1 MNIKKERKKE
11 HHNPLVNTLTMRKSN
26 KSILHF
32 AFIPHLVIIIS
43 FAIISLLFYY
53 PLLSGKVLFQS
64 DIRQYE
70 GMSRQL
76 KNHRAQTGKET
87 YWIDN
92 AFGGMPT
99 YQLGA
104 KYPADFLNP
113 IYSFFRILPRPAHI
127 LFIYLLGFYLLMTVL
142 KFPWQIRLFGSMA
155 FGFSTYLLIILQ
167 VGHNTKALAISFI
180 PFVIAG
186 MLLLFRK
193 QWFWGFVLTSL
204 SLAMQI
210 RSNHYQMT
218 YYLLF
223 LMGIFLIVYGYYF
236 LKNKEVKFF
245 ATSVLILLSS
255 VILSLGLN
263 STPLLATA
271 EYAKFSTR
279 GESELTINPDGTPK
293 EKSTGLDFNY
303 ITEYSYGIFETLN
316 LIAPRIQGG
325 ASRENLGREH
335 GVYDFLIKNGVSSNQ
350 ALQFSK
356 NVPTYWGEQ
365 PILEAPAYVGISVF
379 FFALFSLFFING
391 PLRNALAIGVVFA
404 LILSWGKN
412 LSFVTEFFIKYVPFY
427 NKFRAVSS
435 IQVILEFCLPV
446 LSAIGIHNLYFKK
459 VKIEVNKVLKI
470 AAFPIL
476 LLVFVFISQGLLS
489 FTGINDSYYR
499 ELYGNDLLLKIRE
512 ARVSIFK
519 TDILRAIIFCILLA
533 STYFL
538 FHYDK
543 IKKNMALGL
552 TFILM
557 LIDLLG
563 VANRYIDRKAF
574 VNSKVLT
581 NPFQI
586 TKADQTIQND
596 KTRFRVF
603 EPRLGLT
610 GARTSYFH
618 NSLGGYHGAKPR
630 RFQELIDT
638 YKVQQNT
645 GILDFLNVKYVIYP
659 DEESGEL
666 KTFFNSGAI
675 GSAWFINEIDE
686 FKTPD
691 ELLKAMDSNNFKKTA
706 LILEKDLPAGLSKS
720 YANDS
725 LSEINLE
732 KAKPNYL
739 LYKIKTA
746 KDAFAVFS
754 EMYYPKGWKV
764 FIDDKEK
771 SILNVNY
778 VLRGLNIPANSS
790 KLEFI
795 FEPEIVKK
803 GTYLRWISLFF
814 FISASTALVYFQYFR
829 KTT

>member
-1 MNIKKERKKE
+1 
-11 HHNPLVNTLTMRKSN
+11 MRN
-26 KSILHF
+26 LNNRILHF
-32 AFIPHLVIIIS
+32 TFLPHSVIIIS

-64 DIRQYE
+64 DIRQYD

-76 KNHRAQTGKET
+76 KDYRAQAGEET

-104 KYPADFLNP
+104 KYPADFLSP

-127 LFIYLLGFYLLMTVL
+127 LFIYLLGFYLLMIIL
-142 KFPWQIRLFGSMA
+142 KFPWQVGLFGSMA

-186 MLLLFRK
+186 ILLLFRK
-193 QWFWGFVLTSL
+193 QWFWGFILTSL

-223 LMGIFLIVYGYYF
+223 LTGIFIVVYGYD
-236 LKNKEVKFF
+236 FF
-245 ATSVLILLSS
+245 KHKKIRLFISSILLLFSS
-255 VILSLGLN
+255 VIVSLGLN

-271 EYAKFSTR
+271 EYANFSTR
-279 GESELTINPDGTPK
+279 GPSELTINPDGTPK
-293 EKSTGLDFNY
+293 ESSTGLDFDY

-325 ASRENLGREH
+325 ASRENLEKKH
-335 GVYDFLIKNGVSSNQ
+335 GIYDFLIKNGVSSNQ

-365 PILEAPAYVGISVF
+365 PILEAPAYIGISVF
-379 FFALFSLFFING
+379 FFALLSLILING
-391 PLRNALAIGVVFA
+391 PLRNALAVGIIFS

-412 LSFVTEFFIKYVPFY
+412 LSFVTEFFIKYIPFY

-435 IQVILEFCLPV
+435 IQVILEFCFPF
-446 LSAIGIHNLYFKK
+446 LSSIGIYNLYFKK
-459 VKIEVNKVLKI
+459 EKVQINKVFKI
-470 AAFPIL
+470 AVFLIL
-476 LLVFVFISQGLLS
+476 LLVLVYLSQSLLS
-489 FTGINDSYYR
+489 FSGMNDSYYR
-499 ELYGNDLLLKIRE
+499 ELYGNELLLKIRE
-512 ARVSIFK
+512 ARISIFK
-519 TDILRAIIFCILLA
+519 TDIIRAIVFCVLLMG
-533 STYFL
+533 TYFL
-538 FHYDK
+538 FYSGK
-543 IKKNMALGL
+543 IKKNLALGL
-552 TFILM
+552 TFLLM

-563 VANRYIDRKAF
+563 VANRYIDRNSF
-574 VNSKVLT
+574 VSSKVLS

-586 TKADQTIQND
+586 TKADQSIQND
-596 KTRFRVF
+596 KTRYRVF

-610 GARTSYFH
+610 GSRTSYFH

-638 YKVQQNT
+638 YKTQQNA
-645 GILDFLNVKYVIYP
+645 GILDFLNVKYILYT

-666 KTFFNSGAI
+666 KTFLNSGAL
-675 GSAWFINEIDE
+675 GSAWFINEINE
-686 FKTPD
+686 FNTPD

-706 LILEKDLPAGLSKS
+706 LMLKKDIPEGLTKS

-725 LSEINLE
+725 LDFITLI

-739 LYKIKTA
+739 LYSINTA

-764 FIDDKEK
+764 FIDDIEK
-771 SILNVNY
+771 NILNVNY
-778 VLRGLNIPANSS
+778 VLRGLQIPANSS
-790 KLEFI
+790 KLEFR
-795 FEPEIVKK
+795 FEPDIVKQ
-803 GTYLRWISLFF
+803 GTYLRWLSLLI
-814 FISASTALVYFQYFR
+814 FISASTALAYFQYFR

>member
-1 MNIKKERKKE
+1 
-11 HHNPLVNTLTMRKSN
+11 MRKSN

-32 AFIPHLVIIIS
+32 AFLPHSLIIIS
-43 FAIISLLFYY
+43 FALISLLFYY

-64 DIRQYE
+64 DIRQYD

-76 KNHRAQTGKET
+76 KDYRAQTGKET

-104 KYPADFLNP
+104 KYPADFLSP

-127 LFIYLLGFYLLMTVL
+127 LFIYLLGFYLLMVVL
-142 KFPWQIRLFGSMA
+142 KLPWQIGLFGSIA

-193 QWFWGFVLTSL
+193 HWFWGFILTSL

-223 LMGIFLIVYGYYF
+223 LMGIFILAYGYDF
-236 LKNKEVKFF
+236 LINNKIKFF
-245 ATSVLILLSS
+245 TISVLFLFSS
-255 VILSLGLN
+255 VIISLGLN

-279 GESELTINPDGTPK
+279 GKSELTINPDGTSK
-293 EKSTGLDFNY
+293 KKSTGLDFNY

-325 ASRENLGREH
+325 ATRENLGKKH

-356 NVPTYWGEQ
+356 NVPTYWGKQ

-379 FFALFSLFFING
+379 FFALLSLFLING
-391 PLRNALAIGVVFA
+391 PLRNALLAGVIFA

-435 IQVILEFCLPV
+435 IQVILEFCIPV
-446 LSAIGIHNLYFKK
+446 LSALGIYNLYFKK
-459 VKIEVNKVLKI
+459 ENIQIIKVFKI

-476 LLVFVFISQGLLS
+476 LLVFVFISQNLLS
-489 FTGINDSYYR
+489 FSGINDSYLS
-499 ELYGNDLLLKIRE
+499 ELYGNDLLLKIKE
-512 ARVSIFK
+512 ARASIFK
-519 TDILRAIIFCILLA
+519 TDILRAIVFCVLLMGI
-533 STYFL
+533 YFL
-538 FHYDK
+538 FYSDK
-543 IKKNMALGL
+543 IKKNLALGL
-552 TFILM
+552 TFVLM

-574 VNSKVLT
+574 VNSRVL
-581 NPFQI
+581 NSPFQI

-596 KTRFRVF
+596 KTRYRVF

-630 RFQELIDT
+630 RFQELIAT
-638 YKVQQNT
+638 YKTQQNT
-645 GILDFLNVKYVIYP
+645 GILDFLNVKYILYP
-659 DEESGEL
+659 DEESGDL
-666 KTFFNSGAI
+666 KTFFNSGAL
-675 GSAWFINEIDE
+675 GSAWFINELNECD
-686 FKTPD
+686 TPD
-691 ELLKAMDSNNFKKTA
+691 ELLKAMDSYNFKKTA
-706 LILEKDLPAGLSKS
+706 LILEKDLPEGFSKN

-725 LSEINLE
+725 LNKINLI
-732 KAKPNYL
+732 KAEPNYL
-739 LYKIKTA
+739 LYEVNTA
-746 KDAFAVFS
+746 RDAFTVFS
-754 EMYYPKGWKV
+754 EMYYPKGWKAFV
-764 FIDDKEK
+764 DDKEK
-771 SILNVNY
+771 NILNVNY
-778 VLRGLNIPANSS
+778 VLRGLKIPANSS
-790 KLEFI
+790 KIEFR
-795 FEPEIVKK
+795 FEPDIVKQ
-803 GTYLRWISLFF
+803 GTSLRWLSLFF
-814 FISASTALVYFQYFR
+814 FVSAGTALAYFQYFR

>member
-1 MNIKKERKKE
+1 
-11 HHNPLVNTLTMRKSN
+11 MRKLN
-26 KSILHF
+26 NRILHF
-32 AFIPHLVIIIS
+32 TFFPHSVIIIG

-53 PLLSGKVLFQS
+53 PLLSGKALFQS
-64 DIRQYE
+64 DIRQYD

-76 KNHRAQTGKET
+76 KDYRAQAGEET

-104 KYPADFLNP
+104 KYPADFLSP

-127 LFIYLLGFYLLMTVL
+127 LFIYLLGFYLLMIIL
-142 KFPWQIRLFGSMA
+142 KFPWQIGLFGSTA

-186 MLLLFRK
+186 ILLLFRK
-193 QWFWGFVLTSL
+193 QWFWGFILTSL

-223 LMGIFLIVYGYYF
+223 LIGIFIVVYGYDF
-236 LKNKEVKFF
+236 FKLKKIKP
-245 ATSVLILLSS
+245 LILSILLLFSS
-255 VILSLGLN
+255 VIISLGFN

-271 EYAKFSTR
+271 EYANFSTR
-279 GESELTINPDGTPK
+279 GASELTINPDGTPK
-293 EKSTGLDFNY
+293 ERSTGLDFDY

-316 LIAPRIQGG
+316 LIVPRIQGG
-325 ASRENLGREH
+325 ASSENLGKKH
-335 GVYDFLIKNGVSSNQ
+335 GVYDFLIKNGVSSTQ

-356 NVPTYWGEQ
+356 NVPTYWGKQ
-365 PILEAPAYVGISVF
+365 PILEAPAYIGISVF
-379 FFALFSLFFING
+379 FFALISIILING
-391 PLRNALAIGVVFA
+391 PLRNALAVGVVFA

-412 LSFVTEFFIKYVPFY
+412 LSFVTEFFINYVPFY

-435 IQVILEFCLPV
+435 VQVILEFCVPV
-446 LSAIGIHNLYFKK
+446 LSSLGIYNLYFKK
-459 VKIEVNKVLKI
+459 EKIQINRVLKI
-470 AAFPIL
+470 AAFLIL
-476 LLVFVFISQGLLS
+476 LLILVFISQSLLS
-489 FTGINDSYYR
+489 FSGMNDSYYR

-512 ARVSIFK
+512 ARISIFK
-519 TDILRAIIFCILLA
+519 SDILRAIVFCFLLMG
-533 STYFL
+533 TYFL
-538 FHYDK
+538 FHSNK
-543 IKKNMALGL
+543 IKRNLALGI

-557 LIDLLG
+557 LTDLLG
-563 VANRYIDRKAF
+563 IANRYIDRNAF
-574 VNSKVLT
+574 VNSKVLS

-586 TKADQTIQND
+586 TKADQSIQND
-596 KTRFRVF
+596 KTRYRVF

-610 GARTSYFH
+610 GSRTSYFH

-630 RFQELIDT
+630 RFQELIDA
-638 YKVQQNT
+638 YKTQQNS
-645 GILDFLNVKYVIYP
+645 GILDFLNVKYILYP

-666 KTFFNSGAI
+666 KTFLNSGAL
-675 GSAWFINEIDE
+675 GSAWFINEINE
-686 FKTPD
+686 FNTPD

-706 LILEKDLPAGLSKS
+706 LMLKKDIPEDFSKN

-725 LSEINLE
+725 LNDINLI

-739 LYKIKTA
+739 LYSINTA

-764 FIDDKEK
+764 FIDDIEK
-771 SILNVNY
+771 NILNVNY
-778 VLRGLNIPANSS
+778 VLRGLQIPANSS
-790 KLEFI
+790 KLEFR
-795 FEPEIVKK
+795 FEPDIVKQ
-803 GTYLRWISLFF
+803 GTYLRWLSLLI
-814 FISASTALVYFQYFR
+814 FISASTALAYFQYFR

>member
-1 MNIKKERKKE
+1 
-11 HHNPLVNTLTMRKSN
+11 MRKLN
-26 KSILHF
+26 NRILHF
-32 AFIPHLVIIIS
+32 AFLPHSVIIIS

-64 DIRQYE
+64 DIRQYD

-76 KNHRAQTGKET
+76 KDYRAQTGEET

-104 KYPADFLNP
+104 KYPADFLSP

-127 LFIYLLGFYLLMTVL
+127 LFIYLLGFYFLMMVL
-142 KFPWQIRLFGSMA
+142 KFPWQIGIFGSMA

-167 VGHNTKALAISFI
+167 VGHNTKALAVSFI

-186 MLLLFRK
+186 ILLLFRK
-193 QWFWGFVLTSL
+193 QWFWGFILTSL
-204 SLAMQI
+204 SFAMQI

-223 LMGIFLIVYGYYF
+223 LIGIFIVVYGYDS
-236 LKNKEVKFF
+236 LKHKKIKP
-245 ATSVLILLSS
+245 LILSILLLFSS
-255 VILSLGLN
+255 VIISLGLN

-271 EYAKFSTR
+271 EYANFSTR
-279 GESELTINPDGTPK
+279 GASELTINPDGTPK
-293 EKSTGLDFNY
+293 ESSTGLDFDY

-316 LIAPRIQGG
+316 LIAPRVQGG
-325 ASRENLGREH
+325 ASRENLGKKH
-335 GVYDFLIKNGVSSNQ
+335 GVYDFLIKNGVSSTQ

-356 NVPTYWGEQ
+356 NVPTYWGKQ
-365 PILEAPAYVGISVF
+365 PILEAPAYIGISVF
-379 FFALFSLFFING
+379 FFALISLILISE
-391 PLRNALAIGVVFA
+391 PLRNALAVGVVFA

-412 LSFVTEFFIKYVPFY
+412 LSFVTEFFIKYIPFY

-435 IQVILEFCLPV
+435 IQVILEFCVPV
-446 LSAIGIHNLYFKK
+446 LSSLGIYNLYFKK
-459 VKIEVNKVLKI
+459 EKIQINRVLKI
-470 AAFPIL
+470 AAFLIL
-476 LLVFVFISQGLLS
+476 LLILVFISQSLLS
-489 FTGINDSYYR
+489 FSGMNDSYYR

-512 ARVSIFK
+512 ARISIFK
-519 TDILRAIIFCILLA
+519 SDILRAIVFCLLLMG
-533 STYFL
+533 TYFL
-538 FHYDK
+538 FYSNK
-543 IKKNMALGL
+543 IKRNLALGF
-552 TFILM
+552 TFILI

-563 VANRYIDRKAF
+563 VANRYIDRNAF
-574 VNSKVLT
+574 VNSKVLS

-586 TKADQTIQND
+586 TKADQSIQND
-596 KTRFRVF
+596 KTRYRVF

-630 RFQELIDT
+630 RFQELIDA
-638 YKVQQNT
+638 YKTQQNT
-645 GILDFLNVKYVIYP
+645 GILDFLNVKYILYP

-666 KTFFNSGAI
+666 KTFLNSGAL
-675 GSAWFINEIDE
+675 GSAWFINKINE
-686 FKTPD
+686 FNTPD
-691 ELLKAMDSNNFKKTA
+691 ALLKAMDSNNFKKTA
-706 LILEKDLPAGLSKS
+706 LILKKDVPEGLSKN

-725 LSEINLE
+725 LSDINLVQ
-732 KAKPNYL
+732 AKPNYL
-739 LYKIKTA
+739 LYSINTD

-764 FIDDKEK
+764 FIDDTKK
-771 SILNVNY
+771 NILNVNY
-778 VLRGLNIPANSS
+778 VLRGLQIPANSS
-790 KLEFI
+790 KLEFR
-795 FEPEIVKK
+795 FEPDIVKQ
-803 GTYLRWISLFF
+803 GTYLRWLSLLIL
-814 FISASTALVYFQYFR
+814 ISASTALGYFQYFR